1 MHGDLLLVV
10 VILVFGCAA
19 FLFGVIYLVCS
30 VIGFVGRGV
39 FRVLGPRRRATGPP
53 EAGHRPK
60 TLVCPRA
67 HCRKVEHR
75 DASYCSQCGA
85 PLTAASDRA

>member
-10 VILVFGCAA
+10 LILVFGCAA

-30 VIGFVGRGV
+30 IIGFVGRGV
-39 FRVLGPRRRATGPP
+39 FRVLRPTRRRMDLEGGAR
-53 EAGHRPK
+53 HPK
-60 TLVCPRA
+60 TLVCSRA

-75 DASYCSQCGA
+75 EASYCSQCGA
-85 PLTAASDRA
+85 PLTAVSDRT

>member
-39 FRVLGPRRRATGPP
+39 LGLFKPDRAPPGRRSGVRG
-53 EAGHRPK
+53 AGA
-60 TLVCPRA
+60 LVCPREE
-67 HCRKVEHR
+67 CRKVEYR
-75 DASYCSQCGA
+75 DAKYCSQCGA
-85 PLTAASDRA
+85 PLRAGRRG